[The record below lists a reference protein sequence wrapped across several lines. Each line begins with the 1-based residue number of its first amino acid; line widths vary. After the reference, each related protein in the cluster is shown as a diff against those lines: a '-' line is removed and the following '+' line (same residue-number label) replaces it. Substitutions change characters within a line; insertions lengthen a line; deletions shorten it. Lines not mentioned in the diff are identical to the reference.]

1 MDSTLNM
8 NTSNHSVGNIKV
20 LSLEGDLNAT
30 HSRDVETRINQMIM
44 GGNKKLVVN
53 LDKLNYISS
62 AGLRVFLSANKLM
75 KKKEGELRLRCLNN
89 TVKEVFEISGFH
101 MIFPIFQTEE
111 EALSDF

>member
-1 MDSTLNM
+1 MDSRINM
-8 NTSNHSVGNIKV
+8 EISHHSVGNIKV
-20 LSLEGDLNAT
+20 LALEGDLNAAN
-30 HSRDVETRINQMIM
+30 SREVETRLNQMIM

-75 KKKEGELRLRCLNN
+75 KKKEGKLVLCGLNN

-101 MIFPIFQTEE
+101 MIFAIFSTEE